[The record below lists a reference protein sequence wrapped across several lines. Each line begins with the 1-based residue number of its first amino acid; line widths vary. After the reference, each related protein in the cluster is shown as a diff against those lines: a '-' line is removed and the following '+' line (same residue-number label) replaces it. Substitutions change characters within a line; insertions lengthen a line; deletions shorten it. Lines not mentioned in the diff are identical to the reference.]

1 MPDLNKAYQ
10 WAIQTCN
17 SPVVGYWTNSDNRN
31 QRTVNGI
38 TYYDCSSFINYALL
52 AGGWSTPSYAPT
64 HNAFTTGTMPAEL
77 RRLGWTQVN
86 ASGQILPGD
95 IGLSSSHTEMCYQ
108 GGVGRALFMGAHYG
122 RDGDKPSSIPLPYQ
136 VCIGNSSGDAT
147 ATRTFPEIWRYGA
160 GGATGYGVSFYVISA
175 ICGNAWQESN
185 INPGLHEVGGTG
197 FGLFQWSNTPDSDR
211 RTRMEAWMVQHGYA
225 LTDPNGQL
233 EYLIYENFWQPKSPY
248 PFNTLEE
255 FLNSSSTD
263 IEMLV
268 RAWEDCWEI
277 SNDDETLIRRR
288 INWAIQCGE
297 YITAHAQDT
306 SIIEWYIRDGYL
318 QENEILNNA
327 VMMYRYLSA
336 GGGGGGT
343 IGEADKGMPLWM
355 KIRYHY

>member
-1 MPDLNKAYQ
+1 MPDLNKAYT

-17 SPVVGYWTNSDNRN
+17 APNIGYSMDEHLRKQGTK
-31 QRTVNGI
+31 NGI

-52 AGGWSTPSYAPT
+52 AGGWETPGYAPQ
-64 HNAFTTGTMPAEL
+64 HNPLTTWTLMDEL
-77 RRLGWTQVN
+77 PRLGWAQVDPH
-86 ASGQILPGD
+86 GLLLPGD
-95 IGLSSSHTEMCYQ
+95 IGVSNTSTSHHTEMCYSQ
-108 GGVGRALFMGAHYG
+108 GVGEAVFMGAHG
-122 RDGDKPSSIPLPYQ
+122 SQGIVLDNQVSIGSSDGNTSY
-136 VCIGNSSGDAT
+136 
-147 ATRTFPEIWRYGA
+147 TRTFQTMWRYGA
-160 GGATGYGVSFYVISA
+160 GGATGYGISLAVISA

-211 RTRMEAWMVQHGYA
+211 RTRMEAWMVQNGYE
-225 LTDPNGQL
+225 LTNPYGQL

-248 PFNTLEE
+248 PFNTLDE
-255 FLNSSSTD
+255 FLNSASTD

-277 SNDDETLIRRR
+277 SNDDETLIQRR
-288 INWAIQCGE
+288 ISWANQCHD
-297 YITAHAQDT
+297 YIIANAQDT
-306 SIIEWYIRDGYL
+306 SIIDWYIRDGYL
-318 QENEILNNA
+318 EENEILNNA

-343 IGEADKGMPLWM
+343 IADDKKGMPLWM